1 MTHGHNY
8 QRAEFAGSFAR
19 AQQLPPDQGIEVAFA
34 GRSNAGKSSALNAL
48 TGRRGLARTSRTP
61 GRTQLINLFALGGDV
76 RLVDL
81 PGYGYAQVPEAVRR
95 GWTRLLGDYLA
106 RRQALRGLV
115 LVVDARRGLT
125 RLDWTLLEQ
134 LGERPLALHVLL
146 TKSDKLGRG
155 PARQALERAR
165 QELEDAGIEA
175 SLQCFSAT
183 RGEGVEDLQGLLDEW
198 LADAA

>member
-8 QRAEFAGSFAR
+8 QRAEFAGSVAR
-19 AQQLPPDQGIEVAFA
+19 ARQLPPDRGAEIAFA

-61 GRTQLINLFALGGDV
+61 GRTQLINLFTLAADV

-81 PGYGYAQVPEAVRR
+81 PGYGYARVPEAVRR
-95 GWTRLLGDYLA
+95 DWTRLLGDYLT

-125 RLDWTLLEQ
+125 RLDWALLEQ
-134 LGERPLALHVLL
+134 LGERPLALHILL

-155 PARQALERAR
+155 PARQALDRAR
-165 QELEDAGIEA
+165 RELEDAGIEA
-175 SLQCFSAT
+175 TLQCFSAT

-198 LADAA
+198 LADAD